1 MTPEVMGERTS
12 AAYGWS
18 RDEGVTTLEQT
29 SRPPVPAAGRQ
40 SHVGKL
46 LRTWRERRRL
56 TQLDLALA
64 ADVSTRHISYV
75 ETGRSKPTSAMIL
88 HLSDQLEIPLRERNI
103 LLLAGGY
110 APAYPEHEL
119 NSPPMSVVNDA
130 INSVLE
136 GHEPYPAV
144 VVDRHWEL
152 VAANTASAVL
162 TEGAAAHL
170 LEPPVNVLRLSLH
183 PDGMA
188 PRIVNL
194 WDWRDHILHR
204 LAHQAQT
211 TGDAQLRELHDELA
225 GYPGGRLDAT
235 GGGGPAIVV
244 PLRYR
249 TPHGELSFFSATT
262 VFGTPLDVTVA
273 ELAIEAFY
281 PADPGTAEILQR
293 LAG

>member
-1 MTPEVMGERTS
+1 
-12 AAYGWS
+12 
-18 RDEGVTTLEQT
+18 
-29 SRPPVPAAGRQ
+29 
-40 SHVGKL
+40 
-46 LRTWRERRRL
+46 
-56 TQLDLALA
+56 
-64 ADVSTRHISYV
+64 
-75 ETGRSKPTSAMIL
+75 MIL
-88 HLSDQLEIPLRERNI
+88 HLSDQLEIPLRERNT

-119 NSPPMSVVNDA
+119 NAPSMSVVNDA

-136 GHEPYPAV
+136 GHLPYPAV

-152 VAANTASAVL
+152 VAGNAAIAVL
-162 TEGAAAHL
+162 TEGSAAHL

-188 PRIVNL
+188 SRIANL
-194 WDWRDHILHR
+194 DQWREHILHR
-204 LAHQAQT
+204 LAHQAQA
-211 TGDAQLRELHDELA
+211 TGDETLRELHDELA
-225 GYPGGRLDAT
+225 AYPGAGRGEVPGKET
-235 GGGGPAIVV
+235 AIVV

-249 TPHGELSFFSATT
+249 TPHGELTFFSTTT

-281 PADPGTAEILQR
+281 PAEPATAEILKR

>member
-1 MTPEVMGERTS
+1 
-12 AAYGWS
+12 
-18 RDEGVTTLEQT
+18 
-29 SRPPVPAAGRQ
+29 
-40 SHVGKL
+40 VGAL
-46 LRTWRERRRL
+46 LRSWRERRRL
-56 TQLDLALA
+56 SQLELALA

-75 ETGRSKPTSAMIL
+75 ENGRSKPTSAMIL
-88 HLSDQLEIPLRERNI
+88 HLSDQLEIPLRERNA

-110 APAYPEHEL
+110 APAYPEHEM

-136 GHEPYPAV
+136 GHSPYPAV

-152 VAANTASAVL
+152 VAGNAAIAVL
-162 TEGAAAHL
+162 TEGSAAHL

-183 PDGMA
+183 PEGMA

-194 WDWRDHILHR
+194 GQWREHILHR

-211 TGDAQLRELHDELA
+211 TGDDALHELHAELA
-225 GYPGGRLDAT
+225 AYPGPAHRDSQVGEAA
-235 GGGGPAIVV
+235 AIVV

-249 TPHGELSFFSATT
+249 TPHGELSMFSTTT

-281 PADPGTAEILQR
+281 PAEPATAEILKR

>member
-1 MTPEVMGERTS
+1 
-12 AAYGWS
+12 
-18 RDEGVTTLEQT
+18 
-29 SRPPVPAAGRQ
+29 
-40 SHVGKL
+40 
-46 LRTWRERRRL
+46 
-56 TQLDLALA
+56 LA

-75 ETGRSKPTSAMIL
+75 ETGRSKPTSQMIL
-88 HLSDQLEIPLRERNI
+88 HLSDQLEIPLRERNV

-130 INSVLE
+130 INSVLA

-152 VAANTASAVL
+152 VAANAAIGIL
-162 TEGAAAHL
+162 TEGTAAQL
-170 LEPPVNVLRLSLH
+170 MEPPVNVLRLSLH

-188 PRIVNL
+188 PRIANL
-194 WDWRDHILHR
+194 GHWRGHILHR
-204 LAHQAQT
+204 LMHQAQT
-211 TGDAQLRELHDELA
+211 TGDVRLRELHAELVS
-225 GYPGGRLDAT
+225 YPGGRRDAQ
-235 GGGGPAIVV
+235 GSGGPAIVV

-249 TPHGELSFFSATT
+249 TPHGELSFFSTTT

-281 PADPGTAEILQR
+281 PADPGTAEILKR

>member
-1 MTPEVMGERTS
+1 MGERRR
-12 AAYGWS
+12 APYGWPC
-18 RDEGVTTLEQT
+18 DEAMTTFEQAAHALA
-29 SRPPVPAAGRQ
+29 PATAPATRESQ
-40 SHVGKL
+40 VGKL

-75 ETGRSKPTSAMIL
+75 ENGRSNPTSAMIL
-88 HLSDQLEIPLRERNI
+88 HLSDQLDIPLRERNR

-130 INSVLE
+130 INSMLG

-152 VAANTASAVL
+152 VAANAASAVL
-162 TEGAAAHL
+162 TDGSAAHL

-188 PRIVNL
+188 PRILNL
-194 WDWRDHILHR
+194 GDWRNHILHR
-204 LAHQAQT
+204 LAHQEQT
-211 TGDAQLRELHDELA
+211 TGDAQLRELHDQLA
-225 GYPGGRLDAT
+225 AYPGGRQVIP

-249 TPHGELSFFSATT
+249 TPHGDLSFFSTTT

-281 PADPGTAEILQR
+281 PADPATTEILKA
-293 LAG
+293 LAA

>member
-1 MTPEVMGERTS
+1 MTPEVMGERLPAS
-12 AAYGWS
+12 YGGPC
-18 RDEGVTTLEQT
+18 DATVTTFEQV
-29 SRPPVPAAGRQ
+29 SRTRAPASGRESQ
-40 SHVGKL
+40 VGKL

-75 ETGRSKPTSAMIL
+75 ETGRSKPTSQMIL
-88 HLSDQLEIPLRERNI
+88 HLSDQLEIPLRERNV

-136 GHEPYPAV
+136 GHEPYPAI

-152 VAANTASAVL
+152 VAGNAAIAVL
-162 TEGAAAHL
+162 TEGAATHL

-183 PDGMA
+183 PEGMA
-188 PRIVNL
+188 PRIANL
-194 WDWRDHILHR
+194 GQWREHILYR
-204 LAHQAQT
+204 LAHQAQA
-211 TGDAQLRELHDELA
+211 TGDAALRELHDELA
-225 GYPGGRLDAT
+225 GYPGASPHAQAGAA
-235 GGGGPAIVV
+235 PAIVV

-249 TPHGELSFFSATT
+249 TLHGELSFFSTTT
-262 VFGTPLDVTVA
+262 VFGTPMDVTVA

-281 PADPGTAEILQR
+281 PADAPTAEILKR

>member
-1 MTPEVMGERTS
+1 
-12 AAYGWS
+12 
-18 RDEGVTTLEQT
+18 VTTLEQA
-29 SRPPVPAAGRQ
+29 SRTVGPAGARP
-40 SHVGKL
+40 SHVGAL
-46 LRTWRERRRL
+46 LRSWRERRRL
-56 TQLDLALA
+56 SQLDLALA

-75 ETGRSKPTSAMIL
+75 ENGRSKPTSAMIL
-88 HLSDQLEIPLRERNI
+88 HLSDQLEIPLRERNA

-110 APAYPEHEL
+110 APAYPEHEM

-136 GHEPYPAV
+136 GHLPYPAL
-144 VVDRHWEL
+144 VVDRRWEL
-152 VAANTASAVL
+152 VAGNAAIAVL

-170 LEPPVNVLRLSLH
+170 LEPSVNVLRLSLH
-183 PDGMA
+183 PEGMA

-194 WDWRDHILHR
+194 AQWREHILHR
-204 LAHQAQT
+204 LAHQVQT
-211 TGDAQLRELHDELA
+211 TGDETLRELYNELET
-225 GYPGGRLDAT
+225 YPGPDERTAHPGEAA
-235 GGGGPAIVV
+235 AIVV

-249 TPHGELSFFSATT
+249 TPHGELSLFGTTT

-281 PADPGTAEILQR
+281 PAEPATADILNR

>member
-1 MTPEVMGERTS
+1 
-12 AAYGWS
+12 
-18 RDEGVTTLEQT
+18 
-29 SRPPVPAAGRQ
+29 
-40 SHVGKL
+40 VGAL

-88 HLSDQLEIPLRERNI
+88 HLSDQLEIPLRERNA

-110 APAYPEHEL
+110 APAFAEHAL
-119 NSPPMSVVNDA
+119 TSPPMSAVNDA

-136 GHEPYPAV
+136 GHLPYPAV

-152 VAANTASAVL
+152 VAANAAIALL
-162 TEGAAAHL
+162 TEGSAAEL

-188 PRIVNL
+188 PHIANL
-194 WDWRDHILHR
+194 EQWREHILHR
-204 LAHQAQT
+204 LAHQVQT
-211 TGDAQLRELHDELA
+211 TGDPVLRDLRDELA
-225 GYPGGRLDAT
+225 GYPGGSGISPKDGVT
-235 GGGGPAIVV
+235 AIVV

-249 TPHGELSFFSATT
+249 TPHGELSFFSTTT

-281 PADPGTAEILQR
+281 PADPSTAAILKR
-293 LAG
+293 LAD